1 MDIDTSKCGFEEQPM
16 YFTELIGSS
25 HMVRMMGA
33 SSIYS
38 PTESGFRIYLNEEVL
53 HTTPTGSRANSWR
66 YHIKW
71 CGVGKATGP
80 TVANVC
86 CGTGPAS
93 WGSSRYEG
101 SQNIDAKT
109 CEMKGDPVWITA
121 AEGAINSGPDQ
132 FIGTNAGYSQGY
144 RYSHMYIR
152 KAFDNSNYWGWV
164 GTASMFNKGQVN
176 MLKPKFCLFGE
187 PFPTGDMRI
196 NSELI
201 EPDEYP
207 CNGVRVIDDG
217 KIVSNS
223 AKICCGKSDTTWKQK
238 GKFNIYKEIDTSECS
253 FLEDDSNQVVYMT
266 SLGGKDKH
274 QFVSGTTSYMTSSPT
289 GFSMSL
295 SSHKGENAAWYAK
308 ELGWYVNWCGIG
320 KAGKPKPPPPPPV
333 PPPPPNAPPP
343 PPVTKLSEPPAS
355 ASLMSGTKS
364 LINDKCAS
372 YRDNRNHWHWTKQ
385 EAYYAKCMAADCVQS
400 LESSNNPKNPWEN
413 PGCRFRDALGFCYCW
428 GTAQKWCSEN
438 PTNSFCNDGGEKFG
452 AAPLGTAPAGQTEWT
467 PHTGVYILHKGE
479 KTEKTFDCQC
489 MKNCGCTKTACWCVD
504 PATAPSSEKGATA
517 QYTKQ
522 IKKGI
527 HTKSAK
533 KGECSCH
540 CGTKIS

>member
-1 MDIDTSKCGFEEQPM
+1 MAKLTRALKKMKGLQAQFDRKLSTPVATTMSVLPGEPGRLGARGNRGNSGPQGYPGETGPQGRPGFPGRPGLPGDEGDRGLKGPRGRRGDQGRQGVQGTEGPPGPRGIRGNPGAIGNVGPKGYAGDNGPAGQDGQKGGPGKPGNSPSGPPGAEGGTGPSGPPGDKGAKGERGAQGGAGSPGEPGLSGVPGVDGAPGRDAHQSKAGVCGRTQTTREQNVCCSVSSVDWHSYYTTGALMDIDTSKCGFEEQPM

-25 HMVRMMGA
+25 HIQRMMGA

-132 FIGTNAGYSQGY
+132 FIGTNAGYSQDY

-152 KAFDNSNYWGWV
+152 KAFDNSNYYGWV

-253 FLEDDSNQVVYMT
+253 FLEDDSNQVVYM
-266 SLGGKDKH
+266 
-274 QFVSGTTSYMTSSPT
+274 
-289 GFSMSL
+289 
-295 SSHKGENAAWYAK
+295 
-308 ELGWYVNWCGIG
+308 
-320 KAGKPKPPPPPPV
+320 
-333 PPPPPNAPPP
+333 
-343 PPVTKLSEPPAS
+343 KLHVA
-355 ASLMSGTKS
+355 
-364 LINDKCAS
+364 
-372 YRDNRNHWHWTKQ
+372 
-385 EAYYAKCMAADCVQS
+385 
-400 LESSNNPKNPWEN
+400 
-413 PGCRFRDALGFCYCW
+413 
-428 GTAQKWCSEN
+428 
-438 PTNSFCNDGGEKFG
+438 
-452 AAPLGTAPAGQTEWT
+452 
-467 PHTGVYILHKGE
+467 
-479 KTEKTFDCQC
+479 
-489 MKNCGCTKTACWCVD
+489 
-504 PATAPSSEKGATA
+504 
-517 QYTKQ
+517 
-522 IKKGI
+522 
-527 HTKSAK
+527 
-533 KGECSCH
+533 
-540 CGTKIS
+540 